1 MAALVQAQEPAPS
14 RTHGYQ
20 FLSGTVVEVLPNE
33 LVVRRSPLGK
43 PPQLRRFRLTAE
55 TKIEGTLKPKAR
67 VTVGYTS
74 GPDGDVAVR
83 VIVRP
88 PAKKPASLQREFSAK
103 RIPAF
108 RAVS

>member
-1 MAALVQAQEPAPS
+1 MQAQESAPS
-14 RTHGYQ
+14 HPHGYQ
-20 FLSGTVVEVLPNE
+20 FLSGTVVEVLPGE

-43 PPQLRRFRLTAE
+43 PPQIRRFRLTVE

-88 PAKKPASLQREFSAK
+88 PAKKQTSHRREFSAG